1 MNYEV
6 THEGAVETHVIKL
19 HKVDMAEAAKFI
31 NPKLY
36 KKLSSTDSISDA
48 IAALALIC
56 KGIEVSK
63 QTVVVHDAKSTDEA
77 SGRNG
82 ESSPS

>member
-1 MNYEV
+1 MTYEV
-6 THEGAVETHVIKL
+6 THEGAVEIHVIKL

-36 KKLSSTDSISDA
+36 KKLSSTDSVSDA
-48 IAALALIC
+48 VAALALIC

-63 QTVVVHDAKSTDEA
+63 QTVVVHDGPS
-77 SGRNG
+77 SNG
-82 ESSPS
+82 AAPKPPQQN